1 MNDGQLIADAS
12 WNVHAP
18 WALSH
23 GDEPSTP
30 PRWFMNASV
39 AAHPARRPSV
49 DVGLGW
55 DLVPIVRSDGDH
67 GRETGSRRSRRDADG
82 GDDLAAIGDV
92 VLGGTSRRYQERLG
106 R

>member
-30 PRWFMNASV
+30 PRWFINASV

-49 DVGLGW
+49 DVGLGGI
-55 DLVPIVRSDGDH
+55 VPIVRSDGDH
-67 GRETGSRRSRRDADG
+67 GRRGERQGHVDPAEMPTTLPRSATWCTVGLRAD
-82 GDDLAAIGDV
+82 
-92 VLGGTSRRYQERLG
+92 TQERLG